1 MMKRFLPLIFISVFL
16 ILLSAC
22 SSIPKEGHPIKDFT
36 FTNQDGEKFGLEDLK
51 GKVWVADFVFTN
63 CTTVC
68 PPMSSN
74 KSQLQQMVK
83 DDGLKDVHF
92 VSFSVDPKFDTPDV
106 LKKFYGEGFN
116 VDFSTWHS
124 LTGYSQQEIEEFA
137 LENFKTHVK
146 KPRDDDQ
153 VIHGVDFYL
162 VNKKGEVIKDYPGNS
177 DVPFDQ
183 MLKDIKDA
191 LKQK

>member
-1 MMKRFLPLIFISVFL
+1 MKRSISILFISILFL

-22 SSIPKEGHPIKDFT
+22 SSIPKEGKPIEDFT
-36 FTNQDGEKFGLEDLK
+36 FTNQEGEPFGLEDLK

-68 PPMSSN
+68 PPMSWN
-74 KSQLQQMVK
+74 KSQLQQMAK
-83 DDGLKDVHF
+83 EEGLDAHF
-92 VSFSVDPKFDTPDV
+92 VSFSVDPEFDTPDV
-106 LKKFYGEGFN
+106 LKEFYGQGFN

-124 LTGYSQQEIEEFA
+124 LTGYSQEEIEEFA
-137 LENFKTHVK
+137 KVNFNTHVK
-146 KPRDDDQ
+146 KPSNDDQ
-153 VIHGVDFYL
+153 VIHGIDFFL
-162 VNKKGEVIKDYPGNS
+162 VNKKGEVIRAYPGDK

-183 MLKDIKDA
+183 ILKDIKAA

>member
-1 MMKRFLPLIFISVFL
+1 MKRFLPMILCSLFI

-22 SSIPKEGHPIKDFT
+22 SSIPKEGQPIQDFT
-36 FTNQDGEKFGLEDLK
+36 YTKQDGETFGLEDLK

-68 PPMSSN
+68 PPMSAN

-83 DDGLKDVHF
+83 DKGLKDVHF
-92 VSFSVDPKFDTPDV
+92 VSFSVDPESDTPDV
-106 LKKFYGEGFN
+106 LKKFYEEGFN

-137 LENFKTHVK
+137 LENFNAHVK
-146 KPRDDDQ
+146 KPRNDDQ

-162 VNKKGEVIKDYPGNS
+162 VNKKGEVIKDYPGNI
-177 DVPFDQ
+177 DVPYDQ
-183 MLKDIKDA
+183 VIKDIKAA
-191 LKQK
+191 LKQ